1 MRCGGIAR
9 AGLGAAG
16 AIPRFIERDAAIAD
30 RWSEPR
36 ADSDSNSGFN
46 CDSDSDIDSSP
57 GAAAHPGRGLG
68 RGGRRRGG
76 LRARVGASVGLFGRN
91 RAGRDPECRAG
102 DHRRPCS
109 RRGRVRLRGALLR
122 TSRSHSR
129 LGRDRRRDRNRL
141 DRERAA
147 RPARPVVDARHPDR
161 RGARTLVL
169 TATDPHKF
177 SRCELM

>member
-30 RWSEPR
+30 RWSDAG
-36 ADSDSNSGFN
+36 ADSDSKSGFN
-46 CDSDSDIDSSP
+46 CDSDSDIDPSP
-57 GAAAHPGRGLG
+57 GARAHPGRGLG
-68 RGGRRRGG
+68 RGGRRRRR
-76 LRARVGASVGLFGRN
+76 LRARVGASVGLLGRN
-91 RAGRDPECRAG
+91 RAGRDPECRTG

-109 RRGRVRLRGALLR
+109 RRGRVRVRGALLR

-129 LGRDRRRDRNRL
+129 LGRGRRRDRYRL

-147 RPARPVVDARHPDR
+147 RPARPVVDSRHRDR

-177 SRCELM
+177 SRREL